1 MIQIVLVP
9 SIYRLGLLPAPFFSN
24 FNACENRLNNPPPFF
39 FSFEIPLFIDEL
51 STLPS
56 ASPSLLV
63 HEICTSVSS
72 STIGSHESRLEVT
85 ADVAEVREPMDR
97 PDASEDRE
105 ELEVLRMNA
114 GRGGERAER
123 ARSPPSLSWSSR

>member
-72 STIGSHESRLEVT
+72 STIGSHE
-85 ADVAEVREPMDR
+85 EVREPMDR